1 MKWQD
6 GRGSHNPGYFPFWSG
21 QMASGQTTLRILTL
35 ENAFLTIEVAP
46 EVGGAVAGVKH
57 KPSGRDMFYREDA
70 VKTCIPFWESGVKAS
85 FPYPEHGIRIPDQ
98 PAAWRVVAATSGVS
112 TVATWMEFS
121 RFAGP
126 DQRRMFGRYSPLTL
140 GQFVSLA
147 PDTARVDIRY
157 RVSNPCLYKF
167 GRRVWNDAIFP
178 RWERS
183 GATARG
189 TNPPELPDDA
199 RWIYPVAWASD
210 HSGAKL
216 RRVMPDMLLLV
227 DRGTSLFAWDRAF
240 GFDGI
245 YYPSSDVNRLRL
257 SDPREAPGAK
267 LWWPNMPKASATNE
281 VRHPTGNIAEIWG
294 GLDCV
299 FEGVEQ
305 WIEPGETA
313 EMTLSYSLVSG
324 VGEVQYADRSCA
336 IARAASP
343 SGDVWSAVSFT
354 PVAAAVLHASGKE
367 SAGPCGPTTPLS
379 VTLPAGASNVTVSL
393 ALGARTV
400 TCAFPLAIP
409 DGTNEHER
417 IRTACS
423 GPDTSERTGHAFD
436 RGLNWASALRDS
448 PRPSVKHARL
458 LCLMGK
464 TDEAASELNTCLGT
478 DPGDGEGWHLLGAI
492 CTEGGKPSEAAACF
506 DKALAADRPYA
517 SARLGLA
524 LTALARNDFSAAAA
538 QLDKLTAERPAN
550 FTARLLRAWI
560 SVSAREPDR
569 RERLA
574 ALSGEDPS
582 DPRVA
587 WVQMVHDGDE
597 RNQESIARLL
607 QEPGAAARL
616 TEFQAMTRG
625 QYRHPAR
632 PVLW

>member
-1 MKWQD
+1 M
-6 GRGSHNPGYFPFWSG
+6 
-21 QMASGQTTLRILTL
+21 

-46 EVGGAVAGVKH
+46 EVGGPVAGVVH
-57 KPSGRDMFYREDA
+57 RPSGREIFYREDA

-85 FPYPEHGIRIPDQ
+85 FPYPEHGIRLFDQ
-98 PAAWRVVAATSGVS
+98 PAAWRVVTATSGVA

-140 GQFVSLA
+140 GQFASLA

-157 RVSNPCLYKF
+157 RISNPCLYKF
-167 GRRVWNDAIFP
+167 ARRVWNDAIFP

-183 GATARG
+183 DATARG
-189 TNPPELPDDA
+189 TNPPTFPDDA

-210 HSGAKL
+210 HSGAGL
-216 RRVMPDMLLLV
+216 RRVTPDMLQLA

-257 SDPREAPGAK
+257 SDPREAPGTK

-313 EMTLSYSLVSG
+313 EMTLSYALVSG

-336 IARAASP
+336 IARTSAP

-354 PVAAAVLHASGKE
+354 PVAAAVLRAAGRE
-367 SAGPCGPTTPLS
+367 SAGPCGPARRLS
-379 VTLPAGASNVTVSL
+379 VTLPAGTSNVTVSL
-393 ALGARTV
+393 ALGDRTV
-400 TCAFPLAIP
+400 TATFPLAIP
-409 DGTNEHER
+409 DGTNEHGR

-423 GPDTSERTGHAFD
+423 GPDTAERTGHAFD
-436 RGLNWASALRDS
+436 RGLNWASALRDA
-448 PRPSVKHARL
+448 PKPSVRHARL
-458 LCLMGK
+458 LCLIGK
-464 TDEAASELNTCLGT
+464 TDEAASDLKQCLDA

-492 CTEGGKPSEAAACF
+492 SMEAGSPAEAAAYF
-506 DKALAADRPYA
+506 DKALNAGRPYT

-524 LTALARNDFSAAAA
+524 LAALARNDSRAAAA
-538 QLDKLTAERPAN
+538 QLDTLTAERPSN
-550 FTARLLRAWI
+550 FTARLLRTWI
-560 SVSAREPDR
+560 SVSAGEPDC
-569 RERLA
+569 RERLD

-587 WVQMVHDGDE
+587 WVQVVHDGGE
-597 RNQESIARLL
+597 RSQETIARLL

-616 TEFQAMTRG
+616 AEFQAMTRG
-625 QYRHPAR
+625 RYRHPPR
-632 PVLW
+632 PVMW